1 MSKESIRKIIK
12 CPSIPTP
19 LGPYSQAVFA
29 NNHLFISGVL
39 GTDADGNFAGDDTI
53 LQAKKA
59 LENIATILEEIGL
72 KRNNVVKCT
81 VLLTDIK
88 DINAMNEVYREFFKP
103 NFPARTCFQGN
114 KSLHYFSAK

>member
-29 NNHLFISGVL
+29 NNHLYISGVL
-39 GTDADGNFAGDDTI
+39 GTDSDGNFSGDDTI
-53 LQAKKA
+53 TQAKKA
-59 LENIATILEEIGL
+59 LENIGTILEEIGL

-88 DINAMNEVYREFFKP
+88 EIHAMNEVYREFFKP
-103 NFPARTCFQGN
+103 NFPARTCFQGIFKQN
-114 KSLHYFSAK
+114 FFII